1 MGGLPSTCDDM
12 PLVELKYAWNLWLF
26 ATCINLRADLRIRL
40 ATHQKSVRKFWF
52 CKLAST
58 CIDLRVHLSRT
69 LLSKK
74 VLTFTC
80 FPIVFKFEVLVTST
94 GVSSFCVCACVHAV
108 ILIKSA
114 FIYIYKKKEEKRRY
128 GVDPGFCER
137 GFEWWV
143 CLFNFPKSF
152 GFLVVFFWRR
162 RESGF
167 DQNTQSPLDLP
178 KPNKLTISLSITT
191 KYTRHMY
198 KSASFI
204 KTYRPYS

>member
-114 FIYIYKKKEEKRRY
+114 FIYIYKKKEEKEAMGWIQGSVR
-128 GVDPGFCER
+128 GGSSGGF
-137 GFEWWV
+137 V
-143 CLFNFPKSF
+143 CSIFQNHLASLLSF
-152 GFLVVFFWRR
+152 
-162 RESGF
+162 SGEGEKAG
-167 DQNTQSPLDLP
+167 S
-178 KPNKLTISLSITT
+178 
-191 KYTRHMY
+191 
-198 KSASFI
+198 I
-204 KTYRPYS
+204 KTLNHP